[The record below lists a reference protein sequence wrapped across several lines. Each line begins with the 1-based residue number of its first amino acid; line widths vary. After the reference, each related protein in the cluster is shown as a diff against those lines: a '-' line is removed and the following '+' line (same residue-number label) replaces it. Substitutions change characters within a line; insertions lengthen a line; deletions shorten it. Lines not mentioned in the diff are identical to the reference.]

1 MSDKEIKL
9 PIDTSL
15 GKLPQKEKGS
25 LLPIECKT
33 PEEIR
38 RHQLERL
45 AAGFRMFSHFGY
57 DEGIAGHITLR
68 DPEYPHYFWVNPFG
82 MHFGQICI
90 SDLILVDRD
99 GNIVQGEGKMLNT
112 AAFAIHSRLHEARP
126 DVNAAAHS
134 HSMYGKSFSS
144 LGRLLEPITQDSCA
158 FYDNHVLFDDYT
170 GVVLETDEGDRIAK
184 ALGDKKAAILKNHG
198 LLTTGESVDAALWA
212 FLSMDR
218 CCQSQLIA
226 ESAGQM
232 ERISDEVAELTKSQV
247 GSEFAMWASFQP
259 IYDLMLEKDDSFLNL
274 IIYFLYRIV
283 FFISFIFSIGF
294 YNSPF
299 SSSFF

>member
-1 MSDKEIKL
+1 MEKFMPEKEIKL

-99 GNIVQGEGKMLNT
+99 GNIVQGDGKMLNT
-112 AAFAIHSRLHEARP
+112 AAFAIHSRLHEARS

-134 HSMYGKSFSS
+134 HSMYGKSFST

-158 FYDNHVLFDDYT
+158 FYDNHVLFDDFT
-170 GVVLETDEGDRIAK
+170 GVVLETDEGDRIAN

-198 LLTTGESVDAALWA
+198 LLTTGETVDAALWA

-232 ERISDEVAELTKSQV
+232 ERIADEVAELTKSQV

-259 IYDLMLEKDDSFLNL
+259 IYDLMLEKDDSFLN
-274 IIYFLYRIV
+274 
-283 FFISFIFSIGF
+283 
-294 YNSPF
+294 
-299 SSSFF
+299 

>member
-99 GNIVQGEGKMLNT
+99 GNIVQGDGKMLNT
-112 AAFAIHSRLHEARP
+112 AAFAIHSRLHEARS

-134 HSMYGKSFSS
+134 HSMYGKSFST

-158 FYDNHVLFDDYT
+158 FYDNHVLFDDFT
-170 GVVLETDEGDRIAK
+170 GVVLETDEGDRIAN

-198 LLTTGESVDAALWA
+198 LLTTGETVDAALWA

-232 ERISDEVAELTKSQV
+232 ERIADEVAELTKSQV

-259 IYDLMLEKDDSFLNL
+259 IYDLMLEKDDSFLN
-274 IIYFLYRIV
+274 
-283 FFISFIFSIGF
+283 
-294 YNSPF
+294 
-299 SSSFF
+299 

>member
-1 MSDKEIKL
+1 MSDEKEIRL
-9 PIDTSL
+9 PINTSL
-15 GKLPQKEKGS
+15 GKLPQKTKGS
-25 LLPIECKT
+25 IVPVECKT
-33 PEEIR
+33 MEEIR

-90 SDLILVDRD
+90 SDLILVDRE
-99 GNIVQGEGKMLNT
+99 GNIVQGEDKMLNT
-112 AAFAIHSRLHEARP
+112 AAFAIHSRLHEARS

-134 HSMYGKSFSS
+134 HSMYGKSFST

-158 FYDNHVLFDDYT
+158 FYDDHVLFDDYT
-170 GVVLETDEGDRIAK
+170 GVVLETDEGDRIAE
-184 ALGDKKAAILKNHG
+184 ALGDKRAAILKNHG

-218 CCQSQLIA
+218 CCQSQLLA
-226 ESAGQM
+226 EAAGQM
-232 ERISDEVAELTKSQV
+232 ERISDDVAKLTKTQV
-247 GSEFAMWASFQP
+247 GTETAMWASFQP
-259 IYDLMLEKDDSFLNL
+259 LYDLMLEKDDSFLN
-274 IIYFLYRIV
+274 
-283 FFISFIFSIGF
+283 
-294 YNSPF
+294 
-299 SSSFF
+299 